1 MIRIIIA
8 IIFIIVLLYLYNK
21 YHPQIDI
28 ILSNNKYVVIIWYYI
43 KDNNGNYVRNYQKLL
58 TILLN

>member
-28 ILSNNKYVVIIWYYI
+28 ILSNNMYVIIIWYYT
-43 KDNNGNYVRNYQKLL
+43 KDNNGNYVRTYKILL
-58 TILLN
+58 TL

>member
-21 YHPQIDI
+21 YLPQIDI
-28 ILSNNKYVVIIWYYI
+28 ILSNNKYVVIIWYYT
-43 KDNNGNYVRNYQKLL
+43 KDNNGNYVRTYKKLL
-58 TILLN
+58 TI

>member
-28 ILSNNKYVVIIWYYI
+28 ILSNNMYVIIIWYYI
-43 KDNNGNYVRNYQKLL
+43 KDNNGNYVRTYKILL
-58 TILLN
+58 TL

>member
-1 MIRIIIA
+1 MIRTIIA
-8 IIFIIVLLYLYNK
+8 IIFLIILLYLYNK

-43 KDNNGNYVRNYQKLL
+43 KDNNGNYVRTYKKLL
-58 TILLN
+58 TI

>member
-21 YHPQIDI
+21 YHSQIDI
-28 ILSNNKYVVIIWYYI
+28 ILSNGNYIIIIWYST
-43 KDNNGNYVRNYQKLL
+43 KDNNGNYVRTYKKLL
-58 TILLN
+58 II

>member
-28 ILSNNKYVVIIWYYI
+28 IPSNRNYIIIIWYST
-43 KDNNGNYVRNYQKLL
+43 KDNNGNYIRTYKKLL
-58 TILLN
+58 II